1 MGPFGG
7 RSDCSQDGGER
18 EGKAGENDTVC
29 ARACAHAFVC
39 VMAHICSCFACRCKC
54 AWTNAGARTQ
64 TRSSS
69 QIQNLD
75 PVQDSTADVATRTPS
90 AGSSSSA
97 TAARAEGGASESTL
111 PAMEAKGEEKVTKES
126 FKPVSFNVEEAEKPA
141 AAAAPAKSS
150 PFGDKVSLKR
160 QWRDESGVMAWC

>member
-1 MGPFGG
+1 M
-7 RSDCSQDGGER
+7 
-18 EGKAGENDTVC
+18 
-29 ARACAHAFVC
+29 
-39 VMAHICSCFACRCKC
+39 
-54 AWTNAGARTQ
+54 
-64 TRSSS
+64 
-69 QIQNLD
+69 
-75 PVQDSTADVATRTPS
+75 QDSTADVATRTPS

-97 TAARAEGGASESTL
+97 TAARAGGVASESTL